1 MRRLRIGTDR
11 VIVWSIY
18 NDGKEYDISEKDLTL
33 KVSAPGMSFF
43 VDKDLVIEGNV
54 LQWTFRGRD
63 QKALGAYSLTL
74 IENDGK
80 EGMISFD
87 KCNAFALVDCSC
99 KEGGTDDANLS
110 VSGVNLSSD
119 LAAIGI
125 QVLTPYVGQNGNWWI
140 NGIDTGLP
148 ADATL
153 ELNLKVD
160 KVEGKGLSTN
170 DYTDED
176 KERVSYGGAVISDE
190 DSLWNAA
197 IDGSKYGP
205 IVNFMDPDGGGEL
218 NGVYHIVDFS
228 VEPTPYV
235 RFVAIVSDDWTGDT
249 YLMRIS
255 YNRAYGNYSITR
267 KKVDSI
273 LTSEQFATQAEIDAI
288 FDGNSAGTSSSY

>member
-125 QVLTPYVGQNGNWWI
+125 SVLTPYVGQNGNLWI

-148 ADATL
+148 ADVTSQF
-153 ELNLKVD
+153 NLKVD

-176 KERVSYGGAVISDE
+176 KEKTLILGPHIGNDTEEHQANLLKAISD
-190 DSLWNAA
+190 NACYGRFT
-197 IDGSKYGP
+197 IDGDTGTYIS
-205 IVNFMDPDGGGEL
+205 VGEL
-218 NGVYHIVDFS
+218 SGIYYVDVIRHFNGNHIF
-228 VEPTPYV
+228 TPDLARYKV
-235 RFVAIVSDDWTGDT
+235 VNGWWTRD
-249 YLMRIS
+249 YIIS
-255 YNRAYGNYSITR
+255 ISE
-267 KKVDSI
+267 I
-273 LTSEQFATQAEIDAI
+273 LTSSNLATQSEIDAI
-288 FDGNSAGTSSSY
+288 FDGNSEGSSSSY

>member
-18 NDGKEYDISEKDLTL
+18 YDGKEYDISEKDLTL

-153 ELNLKVD
+153 KLNLKVD

-176 KERVSYGGAVISDE
+176 KEKVQKRGKTVYYPQEIYEVAAQGATHGRLELVGDMGDYYVGEYIITRHYNAFSEALAITQNSD
-190 DSLWNAA
+190 DLNYYWLKIRGN
-197 IDGSKYGP
+197 
-205 IVNFMDPDGGGEL
+205 PDG
-218 NGVYHIVDFS
+218 
-228 VEPTPYV
+228 
-235 RFVAIVSDDWTGDT
+235 
-249 YLMRIS
+249 
-255 YNRAYGNYSITR
+255 YGFYEKIAPPSM
-267 KKVDSI
+267 D
-273 LTSEQFATQAEIDAI
+273 FATQAEIDAI
-288 FDGNSAGTSSSY
+288 FEGNSGGTSSSY